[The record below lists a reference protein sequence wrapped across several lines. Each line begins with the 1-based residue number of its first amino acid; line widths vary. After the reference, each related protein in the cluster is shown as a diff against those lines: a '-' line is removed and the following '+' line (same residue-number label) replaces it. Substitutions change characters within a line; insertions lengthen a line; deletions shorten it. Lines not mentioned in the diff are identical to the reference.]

1 MRLLYCISIRFYSL
15 AIFVASFFNEKA
27 KKLRQGQ
34 KIVFENLPNYQDQSI
49 WIHASSLG
57 EFEQAR
63 PIIEAIKSENKNAK
77 IHLTFFSP
85 SGYEVRKNYDFADSV
100 SYLPLDT
107 TSNAKRF
114 IAEINPKIAIFVK
127 YDFWFN
133 FINELDKK
141 EVKIIFISA
150 IFRENQYFFKS
161 YGFWFRKQ
169 LKKIDMFFT
178 QDENSTSL
186 LKSIGIENIK
196 TAGDTRFDRV
206 LKISSNPKSFEL
218 IEQFSKN
225 RKILVAGSSWP
236 ADEEIIAKYLNKNQA
251 DLKVIIAP
259 HLVDKKHI
267 DEIKTLFKSQNPIC
281 LTEIDINSN
290 LNSNVLIIDK
300 IGILMHLYQYADIAY
315 IGGGF
320 GVGIHN
326 ILEAAVF
333 GLPVIFGPN
342 FHKFKEAKELIS
354 LEAAFSIK
362 NLQEFEKIMDFLSSE
377 SNLKNTSIISENYV
391 KNSGGATNLIMSY
404 IENEC

>member
-1 MRLLYCISIRFYSL
+1 
-15 AIFVASFFNEKA
+15 
-27 KKLRQGQ
+27 
-34 KIVFENLPNYQDQSI
+34 
-49 WIHASSLG
+49 
-57 EFEQAR
+57 
-63 PIIEAIKSENKNAK
+63 
-77 IHLTFFSP
+77 
-85 SGYEVRKNYDFADSV
+85 
-100 SYLPLDT
+100 
-107 TSNAKRF
+107 
-114 IAEINPKIAIFVK
+114 
-127 YDFWFN
+127 
-133 FINELDKK
+133 
-141 EVKIIFISA
+141 
-150 IFRENQYFFKS
+150 
-161 YGFWFRKQ
+161 
-169 LKKIDMFFT
+169 MFFT